1 MLINATILDETLAPV
16 FEYHTEINPLR
27 VFELVELADNAANET
42 RQRGVEW
49 SIDRIH
55 LAGKQMVDAVAATP
69 ESNDTYLQ
77 TRIENIMVA
86 LWVHESLFTNN
97 QTTSRIKT
105 NFELKISPE
114 GRVQSTSLYIEE

>member
-1 MLINATILDETLAPV
+1 MLISATILDETLTPV

-55 LAGKQMVDAVAATP
+55 LAGKQMVDAVAATS

-105 NFELKISPE
+105 NFELKIYPA
-114 GRVQSTSLYIEE
+114 GRVQSTNLYIEE